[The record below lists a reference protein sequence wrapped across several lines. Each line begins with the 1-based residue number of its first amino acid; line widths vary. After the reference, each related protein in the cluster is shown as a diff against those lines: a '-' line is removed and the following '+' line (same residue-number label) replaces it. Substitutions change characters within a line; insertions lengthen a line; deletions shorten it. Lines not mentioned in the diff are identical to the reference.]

1 MTDITTEAAAQERD
15 LDSLGPVDY
24 IVVEF
29 PAGASNFTGEMSEEL
44 LRLVDT
50 GTIRLID
57 ILILTKDADGSVDA
71 MELSDIDELGDLQ
84 RLEAELAELLAA
96 EDVEHLAA
104 AMEPGST
111 AGVLIWENLWAAP
124 FASAARRSGG
134 QLIANGRIPIQ
145 AIIASIEADQAT
157 ASEGA

>member
-44 LRLVDT
+44 LRLVDA

-145 AIIASIEADQAT
+145 AIIASIEADEAAAT
-157 ASEGA
+157 EGG

>member
-1 MTDITTEAAAQERD
+1 MTDATTEAPTQETD

-29 PAGASNFTGEMSEEL
+29 PAGASNFTGEMTEEL
-44 LRLVDT
+44 VRLVNA

-57 ILILTKDADGSVDA
+57 VLILVKDEDGSVEA
-71 MELSDIDELGDLQ
+71 MELSDLDDLGELQ
-84 RLEAELAELLAA
+84 ALEAKLAELLAE
-96 EDVEHLAA
+96 EDVVHLAA

-145 AIIASIEADQAT
+145 AIIASIEADEALVT
-157 ASEGA
+157 EGA

>member
-1 MTDITTEAAAQERD
+1 MTDITTEAATQERD

-44 LRLVDT
+44 LRLVDA